1 MTVLIAYAMCVA
13 APALPP
19 KVLPEPVP
27 GYDWMAPSKRAP
39 GEAAPPPVPAETVI
53 AGFVKRL
60 ATGSTYDEKARSFVA
75 DRRAGMTPDRND
87 DFIDTSLAVLSPEFK
102 RGLDLLDDD
111 AVGEAASELESL
123 TNSDDPYM
131 AVAAANLAAT
141 AMIEQDEIDRCEAM
155 LDHVRKAHKPV
166 EQYTTSSDH
175 FRFMLGYC
183 QAHNLA
189 YEHAFG
195 TFQDFLKNHPSA
207 PERLRVAASQILTE
221 LTRRAPGRLGDV
233 RDLLQY
239 ANRKITNRAI
249 DDLVLDRQDEAIE
262 LLDALIKEA
271 EEKEKQCG
279 GGQGGGG
286 NKRGGNSGGNRPSGG
301 AQRSSLPQGAGGA
314 NELRR
319 SRAKP
324 GEMWGKMPPKQ
335 REQILQ
341 TLQKQFPSQ
350 YRDLL
355 EQYYKQLAKDAPT
368 P

>member
-1 MTVLIAYAMCVA
+1 MTVLVAYAICLGG
-13 APALPP
+13 PALPP
-19 KVLPEPVP
+19 RVLPEPMP

-53 AGFVKRL
+53 AGFLKRL
-60 ATGSTYDEKARSFVA
+60 ATDSAYDEKARSFVA
-75 DRRAGMTPDRND
+75 DRRDGMAPDRVG

-111 AVGEAASELESL
+111 AVGEAASIFDSL
-123 TNSDDPYM
+123 SESDDPYM

-141 AMIEQDEIDRCEAM
+141 AMIERDEIDRCQAM
-155 LDHVRKAHKPV
+155 LDRVRETHKPV
-166 EQYTTSSDH
+166 EPYTTSADH

-239 ANRKITNRAI
+239 AKRKITNRLI

-271 EEKEKQCG
+271 EEKEKQG
-279 GGQGGGG
+279 GGKGGGG
-286 NKRGGNSGGNRPSGG
+286 NKRGGDSGGNQPSGG
-301 AQRSSLPQGAGGA
+301 AQRSTLPQGAGGA
-314 NELRR
+314 SELRR
-319 SRAKP
+319 TRAKP